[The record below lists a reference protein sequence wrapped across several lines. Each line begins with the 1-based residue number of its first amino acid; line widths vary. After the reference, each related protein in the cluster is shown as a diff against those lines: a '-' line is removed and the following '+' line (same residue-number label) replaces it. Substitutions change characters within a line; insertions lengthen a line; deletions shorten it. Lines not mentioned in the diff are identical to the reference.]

1 MALFIYGTAT
11 NTGKG
16 FFTHEDR
23 RNFFLRG
30 YSGHDGSNYVDTW
43 VIGNNEKGALW
54 LAEASGTEKTKTEAQ
69 TLVTAA
75 VTLAQN
81 EWDGLSDE
89 QKARRGPRPTAITI
103 P

>member
-1 MALFIYGTAT
+1 MALFIYGVAS

-16 FFTHEDR
+16 FFTAEDR

-43 VIGNNEKGALW
+43 VIGANEKGAMW
-54 LAEASGTEKTKTEAQ
+54 LADKNGTEKTKSEAQ
-69 TLVTAA
+69 TLVSAS

-81 EWDGLSDE
+81 AWDALSDDA
-89 QKARRGPRPTAITI
+89 KAMHGPRPGAITI

>member
-23 RNFFLRG
+23 LNFFLRG
-30 YSGHDGSNYVDTW
+30 YPANVW
-43 VIGNNEKGALW
+43 VVGNNEKGALW
-54 LAEASGTEKTKTEAQ
+54 LAEKNGVEKTKAEAQ
-69 TLVTAA
+69 ALVTAEVEA
-75 VTLAQN
+75 GQAAY
-81 EWDGLSDE
+81 DALSDE
-89 QKARRGPRPTAITI
+89 EKAAPGNTRPTAITL

>member
-23 RNFFLRG
+23 RAFHLRG
-30 YSGHDGSNYVDTW
+30 YPADVW
-43 VIGNNEKGALW
+43 VIGNNEKGAYW
-54 LAEASGTEKTKTEAQ
+54 LAEKNGVEKTKSEAQ
-69 TLVTAA
+69 ALVTAEVEA
-75 VTLAQN
+75 GQAAY
-81 EWDGLSDE
+81 DALSDE
-89 QKARRGPRPTAITI
+89 EKARPGNNRPGPITL

>member
-16 FFTHEDR
+16 FFTAEDR

-30 YSGHDGSNYVDTW
+30 YPANVW
-43 VIGNNEKGALW
+43 VVGNNEKGALW
-54 LAEASGTEKTKTEAQ
+54 LAEKNGVEKTKAEAQ
-69 TLVTAA
+69 ALVDAEITAA
-75 VTLAQN
+75 QEA
-81 EWDGLSDE
+81 WDAVSDE
-89 QKARRGPRPTAITI
+89 QKEMFPNRPVDVTL

>member
-23 RNFFLRG
+23 RAFHLRG
-30 YSGHDGSNYVDTW
+30 FPADVW
-43 VIGNNEKGALW
+43 VIGNNEKGAYW
-54 LAEASGTEKTKTEAQ
+54 LAEKNGVEKTKSEAQ
-69 TLVTAA
+69 ALVTADVEA
-75 VTLAQN
+75 AQA
-81 EWDGLSDE
+81 EWDALSDE
-89 QKARRGPRPTAITI
+89 EKAASHGRPGDITL

>member
-23 RNFFLRG
+23 RAFHLRG
-30 YSGHDGSNYVDTW
+30 YPADVW
-43 VIGNNEKGALW
+43 VIGNNEKGAYW
-54 LAEASGTEKTKTEAQ
+54 LAEKNGVEKTKAEAQ
-69 TLVTAA
+69 ALVTAHVEA
-75 VTLAQN
+75 EQAA
-81 EWDGLSDE
+81 WDALSDE
-89 QKARRGPRPTAITI
+89 EKAISHGRPGDITL

>member
-16 FFTHEDR
+16 FFTANDR

-30 YSGHDGSNYVDTW
+30 YPANVW
-43 VIGNNEKGALW
+43 VVGNNEKGAMW
-54 LAEASGTEKTKTEAQ
+54 LAEKNGVEKTKAEAQ
-69 TLVTAA
+69 ALVTAEVQA
-75 VTLAQN
+75 AQAA
-81 EWDGLSDE
+81 WDALPAE
-89 QKARRGPRPTAITI
+89 QKTDMNPRPTDITL